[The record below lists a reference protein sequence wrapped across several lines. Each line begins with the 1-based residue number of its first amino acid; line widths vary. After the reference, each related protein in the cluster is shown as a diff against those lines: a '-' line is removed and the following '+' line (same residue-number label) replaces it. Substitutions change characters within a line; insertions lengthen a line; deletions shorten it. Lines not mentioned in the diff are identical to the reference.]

1 MPVCCDPKDYGGVFD
16 EGMARHSLR
25 GFRKRGLDST
35 AGPMIGALARR
46 GLEGA
51 TVIEAGA
58 GIGSAQVALLGSG
71 AERGIAYELSPG
83 YERVAMELL
92 AEHRMADRVDWRTAD
107 FVTAAGLPADVVFLN
122 RVVCCYPDMPRM
134 VDRSTQRSGRLLA
147 MSYPRRR
154 LLVRVGLRAINA
166 FLWLRRTTFR
176 VFAHDPDAMARRIEG
191 AGFTEVDSGRT
202 AVWEWKV
209 WEREEVASSE

>member
-1 MPVCCDPKDYGGVFD
+1 MPVCCDPKDYGGVFN
-16 EGMARHSLR
+16 EREARRSLR
-25 GFRKRGLDST
+25 VFRKRGLDST

-46 GLEGA
+46 GLDGS

-83 YERVAMELL
+83 YESVAAELL
-92 AEHRMADRVDWRTAD
+92 EEHRMTGRVEWHTAD
-107 FVTAAGLPADVVFLN
+107 FVTHAGDRADIVFLN
-122 RVVCCYPDMPRM
+122 RVVCCFPDMPAM
-134 VDRSTQRSGRLLA
+134 VDRALQRSGRLLA

-154 LLVRVGLRAINA
+154 WLVRIGLRGVNA

-176 VFAHDPDAMARRIEG
+176 AFVHDPDEMAQRIER

-202 AVWEWKV
+202 AVWEWTV
-209 WEREEVASSE
+209 WERVGN